1 MPLSNCTEPVRTL
14 DPHIWPKVAE
24 MTASNTEQATGPP
37 EAAPSE
43 SLWRNGDFLKF
54 WVGET
59 VSLLGNHIT
68 MLALPLTAV
77 IVFNASDEQVGLLRF
92 LQLVPYL
99 GLALLFGLWVDRFR
113 RRPVMIAANLTRLIL
128 IGLVPVLYWLDLLGV
143 GSLLAIAFLVGVAS
157 VAFDVSWMSYVPTL
171 VKDPKHYVEANS
183 KTGTTSS
190 ATDVAGPGIAGALV
204 GALTAPVALVVDAFS
219 FLISLVSLL
228 LIRTKEESPKPA
240 TEQRHLLGEL
250 RDGLTWVFGNRIL
263 RPLALVGP
271 FCNFSLVTVWT
282 MFLLF
287 AVRDVHLAPATIGA
301 ILSAASVGGL
311 VGAASSRAIIRRFRI
326 GRVYAVSMSAIFLG
340 PLLIPLA
347 GGPRPVVVALF
358 IVSFFVSYSGLGVAG
373 VVMITLRQTC
383 TPPSLMGRM
392 SAAFRTMLFGG
403 GALGGLFAG
412 TLAGAIGP
420 RNALTVAAIG
430 SATVVIGLIISPV
443 SRLHELPPAATEA
456 DRVVTAAKEQN

>member
-1 MPLSNCTEPVRTL
+1 
-14 DPHIWPKVAE
+14 
-24 MTASNTEQATGPP
+24 MTASNIETAQAAGTP
-37 EAAPSE
+37 EPAPSD

-54 WVGET
+54 WIGET
-59 VSLLGNHIT
+59 ISLFGNHVT

-92 LQLVPYL
+92 LQLAPYL
-99 GLALLFGLWVDRFR
+99 GLALLFGLWVDRVR
-113 RRPVMIAANLTRLIL
+113 RRPVMIAANVSRLVL
-128 IGLVPVLYWLDLLGV
+128 IALVPVLYWLDMLSTTPLLI
-143 GSLLAIAFLVGVAS
+143 IAFLVGVAS

-183 KTGTTSS
+183 KIGTTSS
-190 ATDVAGPGIAGALV
+190 AADVAGPGLAGALV
-204 GALTAPVALVVDAFS
+204 TALTAPVALVADAFS
-219 FLISLVSLL
+219 FVISLVSLA
-228 LIRTKEESPKPA
+228 LIRTKEAPPKPA
-240 TEQRHLLGEL
+240 TEERHLLHEL
-250 RDGLTWVFGNRIL
+250 RDGLQWVFGNRIL
-263 RPLALVGP
+263 RPLALVAP

-287 AVRDVHLAPATIGA
+287 AVRDVHLSPTTIGV
-301 ILSAASVGGL
+301 ILSAASIGGL
-311 VGAASSRAIIRRFRI
+311 VGAALSRAIIKRLRI
-326 GRVYAVSMSAIFLG
+326 GLVYAVSMSAIFLG

-347 GGPRPVVVALF
+347 GGTRPVLVGMF

-373 VVMITLRQTC
+373 VVMVSLRQTC

-412 TLAGAIGP
+412 VLAGAIGP

-430 SATVVIGLIISPV
+430 SAAVVIGLIISPV
-443 SRLHELPPAATEA
+443 SRLSALPPAATEA
-456 DRVVTAAKEQN
+456 DRSVPATKSVPVAKSVPAGKDRD